1 MQFILGVVLFV
12 VVVGFIDARIPWPKP
27 RERGDRP

>member
-1 MQFILGVVLFV
+1 VQFILGVVLFV

-27 RERGDRP
+27 QKRGGRP

>member
-12 VVVGFIDARIPWPKP
+12 VVVGLADRRIPWPKP
-27 RERGDRP
+27 RKTEGAP